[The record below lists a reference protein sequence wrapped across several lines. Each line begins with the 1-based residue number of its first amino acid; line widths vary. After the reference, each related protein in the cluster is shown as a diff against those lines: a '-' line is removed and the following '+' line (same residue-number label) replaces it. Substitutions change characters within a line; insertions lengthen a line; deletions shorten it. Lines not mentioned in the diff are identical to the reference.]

1 MNLVRLTIGL
11 ILLAATT
18 FSCRMEDNR
27 SQSQIAHQTKEMIN
41 HYNEGNA
48 TNLSAYFLDSAYL
61 SGPGG
66 YRVQGKEVLADFW
79 ARHFIPLNWHAET
92 QGYHR
97 NLAEVKAQIPPE
109 MKIPWEPIAT
119 PANEGS
125 TTKHVFESA
134 TWTWTFQREEGII
147 QKEENQVIV
156 CWTQT
161 SNGSWKISELFM
173 Y

>member
-1 MNLVRLTIGL
+1 MNLARLIFCL
-11 ILLAATT
+11 VFLATTT

-27 SQSQIAHQTKEMIN
+27 SQSQIAHQTKEMIR
-41 HYNEGNA
+41 HYKEGN
-48 TNLSAYFLDSAYL
+48 TTTLTAYFLDTAYL

-66 YRVQGKEVLADFW
+66 YRVQGKEVLGDFW
-79 ARHFIPLNWHAET
+79 GRHFIPLNWHSQT
-92 QGYHR
+92 QGYYH
-97 NLAEVKAQIPPE
+97 NLEEIIAQLPLVE
-109 MKIPWEPIAT
+109 IPWEPINI

-125 TTKHVFESA
+125 TTKQIFESA
-134 TWTWTFQREEGII
+134 TWIWTFQREEGII

-161 SNGSWKISELFM
+161 SNGTWKISELFM